1 MPLDINALLAA
12 DDEVAQDLAWSFDYQ
27 LDLEAHA
34 TDWFTIDGVETYRHI
49 GREGAGGVFIE
60 LPDKRIL
67 YASSE
72 GEAGIIAADLH
83 AFIQLIVTHPYWKDL
98 LRFSGGGK
106 LAEMRRAAI
115 AMEAFTL
122 DDDED
127 LEEARE
133 RVIEGLALDEPRDAV
148 AALHEAVSNSTVI
161 VRSIH
166 DGHPSTGLFK
176 RFTIDGNPMLR
187 DLAD

>member
-1 MPLDINALLAA
+1 MPLDVNDLLSAN
-12 DDEVAQDLAWSFDYQ
+12 DEVTQHLAWSFDYR
-27 LDLEAHA
+27 LDLEAHG
-34 TDWFTIDGVETYRHI
+34 TDWFTIDGIDKYRHI

-60 LPDKRIL
+60 LPNGHIL

-72 GEAGIIAADLH
+72 GEAGIIAANFH

-98 LRFSGGGK
+98 LKFSGGGK

-133 RVIEGLALDEPRDAV
+133 LVIAALALEEPKDAV
-148 AALHEAVSNSTVI
+148 AALYQAVSASTVV

-166 DGHPSTGLFK
+166 DGNPSTSLFNT
-176 RFTIDGNPMLR
+176 FTIDSNPMLR